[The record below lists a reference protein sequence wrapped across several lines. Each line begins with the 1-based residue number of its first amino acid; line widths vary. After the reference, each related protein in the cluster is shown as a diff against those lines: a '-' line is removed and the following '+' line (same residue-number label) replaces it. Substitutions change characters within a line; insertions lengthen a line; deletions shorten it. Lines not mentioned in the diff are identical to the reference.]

1 MKKRFTAFA
10 LAAALCLGLA
20 VPASAAGFSDVPAGH
35 WAYEQINRA
44 VADGIVG
51 GYQDGSFRPSA
62 NVTFGQFCAFLARA
76 FYGEE
81 VGEAG
86 TGPWYRPYTDVLE
99 RHGILAE
106 TALASDFAGNI
117 EKPIIRNEMA
127 LLMYNIIKEKNVRM
141 PSDDDFLYSATVVK
155 EYEAYSKYPAYRF
168 AILCCHAAKVLGGQS
183 DGTMGGW
190 NPMNRAQAAVV
201 IERLKAYLA
210 GEEAGGE
217 VVASGTIPDGP
228 QPLAPVSSGER
239 TLTNGKAITEE
250 NVMELLDELRATK
263 YPDKGTYD
271 VSTGYYSKAIRSTGW
286 NCAKLAF
293 MLSDDIFGV
302 DAPARLHTN
311 YSSIKP
317 GDIIA
322 YKNEAGQIYHWIV
335 VTTVSGSDGFYKGV
349 GGDSSGILA
358 WNEYGYT
365 SRMTRGNVWTRY
377 PD

>member
-10 LAAALCLGLA
+10 LAAALCLGLV

-35 WAYEQINRA
+35 WAYTQINQA

-86 TGPWYRPYTDVLE
+86 AGPWYRPYTDVLE

-117 EKPIIRNEMA
+117 EKPIIRAEMA
-127 LLMYNIIKEKNVRM
+127 LLMYNIMKEKNCKM
-141 PSDDDFLYSATVVK
+141 PSNDDTFYAATVLNDSRSYVD
-155 EYEAYSKYPAYRF
+155 YPAYRF
-168 AILCCHAAKVLGGQS
+168 AVINCYAANILSGQS
-183 DGTMGGW
+183 DGSFGGW

-210 GEEAGGE
+210 GGEAGGE
-217 VVASGTIPDGP
+217 VVASGTIQDGP
-228 QPLAPVSSGER
+228 QPLVPVSSGER

-250 NVMELLDELRATK
+250 NVMELLEELKESK
-263 YPDKGTYD
+263 YPHKGTYD
-271 VSTGYYSKAIRSTGW
+271 PKERYYFKARGRNGIECGY
-286 NCAKLAF
+286 LAYK
-293 MLSDDIFGV
+293 LSDELFGV
-302 DAPARLHTN
+302 DAPIYSHTD
-311 YSSIKP
+311 YSNIKP
-317 GDIIA
+317 GDIIEC
-322 YKNEAGQIYHWIV
+322 KNEEGKTFHWST
-335 VTTVSGSDGFYKGV
+335 VTTIPQDDGFLRSV
-349 GGDSSGILA
+349 DGGDDGLIM
-358 WNEYGYT
+358 WNGF
-365 SRMTRGNVWTRY
+365 GNVNTMDNEIVWTRY
-377 PD
+377 PQ